1 MEETKLKLNFPS
13 ETGRPTAGT
22 NAKESD
28 ENTAKEAVK
37 PSESKEE
44 PVPLTVGQC
53 SGKTDPAMSEER
65 IKELQAGVSAAK
77 TCQKSEAKEEKAAA
91 KNAKDQKKMTASK
104 AKAKNGKGAKKRK
117 VQEEDEESNPL
128 DSEESLTDEYEDL
141 PSDDEASKDGK
152 EAAAESKASFPI
164 VGNCSMI
171 GPNDKWF
178 SNDQLNRPTS

>member
-1 MEETKLKLNFPS
+1 M
-13 ETGRPTAGT
+13 
-22 NAKESD
+22 
-28 ENTAKEAVK
+28 
-37 PSESKEE
+37 
-44 PVPLTVGQC
+44 TVGQC